1 MILCIVCNEI
11 ATVVRSKESVIR
23 KGVRAMGE
31 AGRPRKYK
39 TVKELEEKIENYF
52 NTCDI
57 ENRPYTVTGL
67 AIALDMSRKMLL
79 EYCDRVDE
87 NGDSFRN
94 SIKKAKDRCE
104 AKIEEGLLSGKY
116 NATGAIFNLKNNYGW
131 KDKQEVEQSGEL
143 NNTITVKIAG
153 DASSWGK

>member
-1 MILCIVCNEI
+1 M
-11 ATVVRSKESVIR
+11 AT
-23 KGVRAMGE
+23 
-31 AGRPRKYK
+31 GRPRKYK
-39 TVKELEEKIENYF
+39 TVAEVEKIINEYF
-52 NTCDI
+52 DKCDKTGK
-57 ENRPYTVTGL
+57 PYTVTGL
-67 AIALDMSRKMLL
+67 AIELDMSRKMLL

-131 KDKQEVEQSGEL
+131 KDKQEQEITGADGDKFEL
-143 NNTITVKIAG
+143 NINVIKE
-153 DASSWGK
+153 

>member
-1 MILCIVCNEI
+1 MQNMQEKKRMRGRRKKVEI
-11 ATVVRSKESVIR
+11 MPTT
-23 KGVRAMGE
+23 
-31 AGRPRKYK
+31 GRPRKYK
-39 TVKELEEKIENYF
+39 TVAEVEKIINEYF
-52 NTCDI
+52 DKCDKDGK
-57 ENRPYTVTGL
+57 PYTVTGL
-67 AIALDMSRKMLL
+67 AIELDMSRKMLL

-131 KDKQEVEQSGEL
+131 KDKQEQEITGADGDKFEL
-143 NNTITVKIAG
+143 NINVIKE
-153 DASSWGK
+153 

>member
-1 MILCIVCNEI
+1 MQEKKRMRGRRKKVENM
-11 ATVVRSKESVIR
+11 AT
-23 KGVRAMGE
+23 
-31 AGRPRKYK
+31 GRPRKYK
-39 TVKELEEKIENYF
+39 TVAEVEKIINEYF
-52 NTCDI
+52 DKCDK
-57 ENRPYTVTGL
+57 EGKPYTVTGL
-67 AIALDMSRKMLL
+67 AIELDMSRKMLL

-131 KDKQEVEQSGEL
+131 KDKQEQEITGADGDKFEL
-143 NNTITVKIAG
+143 NINVIKE
-153 DASSWGK
+153 